1 VCFEG
6 INFTLTPI
14 IFYNVTQNKEKRKI
28 MPYPLVHISNSTVH
42 YVSGIVYYAGCRND
56 DYHMDANSEWTAKSR
71 GVCLLTE
78 ISAEV
83 DEDGKKV
90 RATPYTSS
98 GTSYSQFA
106 VIKIHDGYAV
116 TRIT

>member
-1 VCFEG
+1 
-6 INFTLTPI
+6 
-14 IFYNVTQNKEKRKI
+14 
-28 MPYPLVHISNSTVH
+28 MAYPLVHISNSTGH
-42 YVSGIVYYAGCRND
+42 YVSGKVFYASVFCSDD
-56 DYHMDANSEWTAKSR
+56 DYHIDANSEWTASSR

-90 RATPYTSS
+90 RATPYTST

-106 VIKIHDGYAV
+106 VIRIHDGYAV
-116 TRIT
+116 TRVTD